1 MTVSMREGNSKALL
15 GTAPLAAGPPASYDV
30 GVAKLFEDPDQ
41 PAEATLGEGDFVVA
55 VAVNTNVWRTF
66 DYLWPAALGTPAVGQ
81 RVSVS
86 FGRGSRKIVGVI
98 TATDHRPGTHKLKP
112 VASVLDEQPQLDAL
126 LMELGAWISHYYLTP
141 LGMTLAAMVPSAV
154 GQHAAPRE
162 TVVYLSC
169 EPKDWP
175 ARLGGR
181 QKRVLDE
188 LIEARRQN
196 VEPLALEEL
205 THHSGASRD
214 TIKRLSGRELIRLD
228 TRAVTLPELSDVAG
242 DDPFALN
249 EDQQTVLADLE
260 GKLGGGFSTTLL
272 HGVTGSG
279 KTEVYVRAIR
289 QVVAAGKQAILLVP
303 EIALAT
309 QTLQR
314 LLDRLPR
321 VAVLHSGLTGV
332 QRAFYYGQIRD
343 GGASVVVGPRSAVFA
358 PIRKLGLII
367 VDEEH
372 ESSYKQDTAPRYH
385 GRDVAVKRAALAG
398 APIVLGSATPSLE
411 SLHNV
416 QQGRYDLVRL
426 PHRVRGLP
434 MPSLEIVHL
443 RNEMQAGRIEL
454 IGRTLTRRMATALDR
469 NEQII
474 LLMNRR
480 GYASFVFCPKCK
492 WEMKCDHCERAMV
505 FHQATQLVMCHYCQH
520 TCALPEQCPACG
532 GKLLLFGMG
541 IQRVAGE
548 LARKFPDARVA
559 RMDSDT
565 MTSPKQFHK
574 VFNAFSAGE
583 LDVLLGTQMVAK
595 GLDFPRVS
603 LVGVI
608 SADTSLTIPDFRAD
622 ERTFQLIV
630 QVAGRAGRAEHAGRV
645 VVQTLHA
652 DRPAVAL
659 AAEHNYDG
667 FAEIELAGRKQA
679 MLPPYSR
686 LVRFIVRDAKR
697 DKAEAAARDLAS
709 RLRGLLSGVVTGVY
723 GPQPAAIPRI
733 RNQFRWDILFVT
745 DKGGAVQQVVSP
757 RMEQLTRDIGAE
769 IIADVDPVTLI

>member
-1 MTVSMREGNSKALL
+1 
-15 GTAPLAAGPPASYDV
+15 
-30 GVAKLFEDPDQ
+30 VAKLFEDPDQ
-41 PAEATLGEGDFVVA
+41 PAEVTLGEGDCVVA
-55 VAVNTNVWRTF
+55 VAVNANVWRTY
-66 DYLWPAALGTPAVGQ
+66 DYLWPAAMGAPAVGM

-86 FGRGSRKIVGVI
+86 FGRGGRKTVGVI

-112 VASVLDEQPQLDAL
+112 VGSVIDEQPQLDES
-126 LMELGAWISHYYLTP
+126 LMALGAWISHYYLAP

-154 GQHAAPRE
+154 GQHAEQRE
-162 TVVYLSC
+162 TVVYLAS

-175 ARLGGR
+175 KRLGGR

-188 LIEARRQN
+188 LIEARRQD

-205 THHSGASRD
+205 MHHSGASRD
-214 TIKRLSGRELIRLD
+214 SIKRLSGRELIRLD
-228 TRAVTLPELSDVAG
+228 TRPVTLPELVDAAG
-242 DDPFALN
+242 SDPFDLN
-249 EDQQTVLADLE
+249 EDQQSVLAALK

-289 QVVAAGKQAILLVP
+289 DVVAAGKQAILLVP

-343 GGASVVVGPRSAVFA
+343 GGAAVVVGPRSAIFA
-358 PIRKLGLII
+358 PTRKLGLII

-385 GRDVAVKRAALAG
+385 GRDVAVKRASLADV
-398 APIVLGSATPSLE
+398 PIILGSATPSLE

-416 QQGRYDLVRL
+416 QQGRYELARL
-426 PHRVRGLP
+426 PRRVRGLP

-443 RNEMQAGRIEL
+443 RNEMQAAGRVEL
-454 IGRTLTRRMATALDR
+454 IGKTLTRRMATALDR
-469 NEQII
+469 GEQII

-520 TCALPEQCPACG
+520 TLALPEQCPACA

-548 LARKFPDARVA
+548 LARKFPEARLA

-565 MTSPKQFHK
+565 MTSAKQFQK
-574 VFNAFSAGE
+574 VFDAFSGGE
-583 LDVLLGTQMVAK
+583 LDILLGTQMVAK

-608 SADTSLTIPDFRAD
+608 SADTSLAVPDFRAD

-630 QVAGRAGRAEHAGRV
+630 QVAGRAGRSEHAGQV

-659 AAEHNYDG
+659 AAEHDYDG
-667 FAEIELAGRKQA
+667 FAKIELAGRKDGNF
-679 MLPPYSR
+679 PPFSR
-686 LVRFIVRDAKR
+686 LVRFIVRDASR
-697 DKAEAAARDLAS
+697 DKAEAAANDLAG
-709 RLRGLLSGVVTGVY
+709 RLRGLLSGVVTAAF

-733 RNQFRWDILFVT
+733 RNQFRWELLFVT
-745 DKGGAVQQVVSP
+745 DKGGAVQQIISP
-757 RMEQLTRDIGAE
+757 RMEQLAREVGCE